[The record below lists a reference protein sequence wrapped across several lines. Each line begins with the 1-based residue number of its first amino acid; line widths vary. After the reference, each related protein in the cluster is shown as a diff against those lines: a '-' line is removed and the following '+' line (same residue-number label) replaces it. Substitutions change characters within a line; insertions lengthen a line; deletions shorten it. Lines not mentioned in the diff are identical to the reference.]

1 MPMVLFAQP
10 TVYEPESKC
19 SSSICWRNESPAVL
33 LLWSAQDGSL
43 ERAQLMTHAELQ
55 ADTVSFFPVCI
66 PFPFSRYSPHM
77 DSLKNCLKSSLNKV
91 FSSESMKLDR

>member
-1 MPMVLFAQP
+1 MLIVLFAQP
-10 TVYEPESKC
+10 TVYEAESKC

-55 ADTVSFFPVCI
+55 ADTASFFLSFLFAFLFLLAVTA
-66 PFPFSRYSPHM
+66 HT
-77 DSLKNCLKSSLNKV
+77 
-91 FSSESMKLDR
+91 